1 MSCTELRNVVKD
13 LLKDFTARTH
23 KELDYLS
30 RMELRRPIVQNEE
43 EYDTI
48 KDRIQQ
54 TIANEKVLSD
64 DTFASYGSEI
74 DVVCHVFTY
83 FAMSSKRY
91 IVNVPM
97 VLETRFAKDYSDELQ
112 SVFSMRLRITGENGR
127 ANSERYYR
135 ENEMIRVKREDLMRR
150 EKLLEK
156 AIEIYEDILN
166 DSL

>member
-1 MSCTELRNVVKD
+1 
-13 LLKDFTARTH
+13 
-23 KELDYLS
+23 
-30 RMELRRPIVQNEE
+30 
-43 EYDTI
+43 
-48 KDRIQQ
+48 
-54 TIANEKVLSD
+54 
-64 DTFASYGSEI
+64 
-74 DVVCHVFTY
+74 
-83 FAMSSKRY
+83 MSSKRY